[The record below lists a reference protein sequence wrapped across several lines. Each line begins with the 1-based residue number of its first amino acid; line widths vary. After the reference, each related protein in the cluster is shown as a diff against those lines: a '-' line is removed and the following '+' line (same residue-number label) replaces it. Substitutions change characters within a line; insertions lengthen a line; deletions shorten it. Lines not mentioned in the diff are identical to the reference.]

1 MNSLDV
7 AIIRGTVLLVTMCAS
22 LFSTSYA
29 QEMSAIDP
37 ALRHAV
43 QNHRKT
49 VGEAQKYTYTEH
61 STNINFDSKGATKLH
76 VTDTYDII
84 FLEGAPYQ
92 KHVLHNEQP
101 LSSKEQKAEENK
113 LADVAKARLEHR
125 SSGLFHTNFRFEFP
139 LDQLATQ
146 FDVKQSGSEDLDGRH
161 DLVFTA
167 HPKSLTAE
175 ALKQA
180 ARDGVA
186 YEMKLWVDQQDQVL
200 SQIEGEV
207 IADGMRY
214 EKGTLVTFKF
224 QKVND
229 EAWLPARFWF
239 KGKVRYMMTD
249 VPTEAEQTYSNYKKF
264 KVDVNLTSN

>member
-1 MNSLDV
+1 M
-7 AIIRGTVLLVTMCAS
+7 IRVTVLLVTLCAS
-22 LFSTSYA
+22 LISTTYA
-29 QEMSAIDP
+29 QETSAIDP
-37 ALRHAV
+37 ALQQALH
-43 QNHRKT
+43 NHKKT
-49 VGEAQKYTYTEH
+49 VGEAQKYTYTER

-76 VTDTYDII
+76 VTDTYDVI

-101 LSSKEQKAEENK
+101 LSPKEQKAEEKK
-113 LADVAKARLEHR
+113 LADVAKARLPHQ
-125 SSGLFHTNFRFEFP
+125 SNGLFQAHFRFEFP
-139 LDQLATQ
+139 LDQLATH
-146 FDVKQSGSEDLDGRH
+146 FDVKQTGSEELDGRH
-161 DLVFTA
+161 NLVFTA
-167 HPKSLTAE
+167 SPKSLDPE

-186 YEMKLWVDQQDQVL
+186 YEMKLWVDQQDKTL
-200 SQIEGEV
+200 SQIEGKV

-249 VPTEAEQTYSNYKKF
+249 VPTETEQTYSNYKKF